1 MSNVVSM
8 GRTCEFL
15 VTRAARHRRAG
26 RYDEAMALLS
36 KAKDQAGVRED
47 VELEMAKIYEEI
59 DCEEEAARCYLRIVR
74 LGGEHRAQALFH
86 LALGS
91 AQRADLK
98 RASSYYQ
105 QFLSIRSPKGISADM
120 SELLGRQLKEAL
132 EQGKA
137 SGRKARAKQLEERA
151 VRRLQEGKA
160 GAGKRTMLHA
170 IALCPNA
177 QRYTLAACCC
187 LLQGKA
193 EDAVGYAEKAHR
205 MSPGRVQTLCVLA
218 DAYAAAGNGRRARKA
233 LYLAALR
240 ARATEDM
247 FAVILESGK
256 YGEDAITLSLTQTIL
271 KREPFHTKA
280 MLLRACALVNEGRLQ
295 EASRL
300 FGRLCGL
307 LPEDT
312 VCEAYFRMT
321 REGRRPGEHLG
332 LGLEV
337 THEEGVARATELLE
351 MLYADPKE
359 VADDPVKL
367 RSACRLGAWAIRSQM
382 AGPQVT
388 TVALVLLSELNTDM
402 ARETLLDCLM
412 DPAVSDAVKA
422 SVLQVL
428 TAKEGFRPYHVDF
441 GGQLVRLA
449 AGGVSSQPMRGSEA
463 NARVVQRVSD
473 ALAPE
478 FTDAPRVL
486 LPLYLEYIKRY
497 EQPRGT
503 KESAC
508 AAALE
513 YIYHEHSG
521 HLVGMKRIAARWGVS
536 QRLSGVFVRRFQDII
551 SRIRES
557 KNTAEDSYEL
567 H

>member
-1 MSNVVSM
+1 VSNVVSM
-8 GRTCEFL
+8 GRTCEYF

-36 KAKDQAGVRED
+36 KARDQFGICED
-47 VELEMAKIYEEI
+47 IELEMARVYEEI
-59 DCEEEAARCYLRIVR
+59 DCEEEAARCYLRVVR
-74 LGGEHRAQALFH
+74 LAGEHRAEALFH
-86 LALGS
+86 LALSS
-91 AQRADLK
+91 AQHADIK

-105 QFLSIRSPKGISADM
+105 QFVSLRDPKDVSKEMAGI
-120 SELLGRQLKEAL
+120 LGRQLKDAASPSR
-132 EQGKA
+132 A

-151 VRRLQEGKA
+151 LRRLQEGKPAA
-160 GAGKRTMLHA
+160 GRRTMLHA
-170 IALCPNA
+170 ITLWPTA
-177 QRYTLAACCC
+177 QRYTLTACCC

-193 EDAVGYAEKAHR
+193 VDAVGYAEKAHR
-205 MSPGRVQTLCVLA
+205 MNPGRVQTLCVLS
-218 DAYAAAGNGRRARKA
+218 DAYAAAGQGKKARRA

-240 ARATEDM
+240 AKATDDL
-247 FAVILESGK
+247 FAVMLESGK
-256 YGEDAITLSLTQTIL
+256 YGEDQLTIRLTQTML

-280 MLLRACALVNEGRLQ
+280 MLARACALANMGRLR

-312 VCEAYFRMT
+312 VCEAYFRLM
-321 REGRRPGEHLG
+321 REEKAPQEHLG

-337 THEEGVARATELLE
+337 PHEEGVNRATELLE
-351 MLYADPKE
+351 MLYEDPKE
-359 VADDPVKL
+359 IAADPVKL
-367 RSACRLGAWAIRSQM
+367 RTACRLGAWAIRSQI

-388 TVALVLLSELNTDM
+388 TVALVLLSGIETDM
-402 ARETLLDCLM
+402 ARHTLLDCLT
-412 DPAVSDAVKA
+412 DPAVADSIKM

-428 TAKEGFRPYHVDF
+428 TAKEGFKPYHVDF

-449 AGGVSSQPMRGSEA
+449 AGGVSSQPVRGSEA
-463 NARVVQRVSD
+463 NAKAVQRVSD

-486 LPLYLEYIKRY
+486 LPLYLEYIKVY
-497 EQPRGT
+497 EQPKGR
-503 KESAC
+503 KEDAC

-513 YIYHEHSG
+513 YQYHQLSG
-521 HLVGMKRIAARWGVS
+521 HPVGMETIAARWGVS
-536 QRLSGVFVRRFQDII
+536 PRLSSVFVRRFQEII
-551 SRIRES
+551 TRMRES
-557 KNTAEDSYEL
+557 KNTSEDSYEL